1 MSDAARVPGTGWYV
15 LAGAMAL
22 GGVLAAAGLV
32 AWLVLTWEE
41 GTQFLAPGGQALT
54 LDSGEH
60 VVWNDHITVFEG
72 RSYQSS
78 KDLPDGVQITVTG
91 SGGGVALRRAS
102 GATYKGWNTQRV
114 AVMQFDI
121 ARPGRYEIAVRGD
134 FQPRVFSV
142 GPDHIGAVL
151 WAVFGAIAVLFLGL
165 GTGIGIAAWVF
176 IQREQ
181 AREAAPRAAG
191 ATATAGDA
199 RETSLRQLTMIVY
212 VLQIAS
218 IIVGITLIAGVIIN
232 YLKRKEV
239 EGTWLES
246 HFRWQIRTFWY
257 SLLWFG
263 VGLALLIVVIG
274 LFVLMALAMW
284 LLYRAIKG
292 GSSSRNAGPCMHEHS
307 DSLLVARFS

>member
-1 MSDAARVPGTGWYV
+1 
-15 LAGAMAL
+15 MAL
-22 GGVLAAAGLV
+22 CGVLAAAGLI

-41 GTQFLAPGGQALT
+41 GTQFVAPGRQALE
-54 LDSGEH
+54 LNPGEH
-60 VVWNDHITVFEG
+60 VLWNDHVTVFEG
-72 RSYQSS
+72 RSYRSS
-78 KDLPDGVQITVTG
+78 KDLPDGVQVTVTG
-91 SGGGVALRRAS
+91 SDGAGITLRRAS
-102 GATYKGWNTQRV
+102 GSTYKGWSTERV
-114 AVMQFDI
+114 SVMKFDI
-121 ARPGRYEIAVRGD
+121 ARPGRYEIAIQGN

-142 GPDHIGAVL
+142 GPDHTGALL
-151 WAVFGAIAVLFLGL
+151 WTVFGAIALLLLGF
-165 GTGIGIAAWVF
+165 GSGIGVGAWVF

-191 ATATAGDA
+191 ATATPGDA

-218 IIVGITLIAGVIIN
+218 LVVGITLIAGVIIN
-232 YLKRKEV
+232 TLKRKEV

-263 VGLALLIVVIG
+263 VGLALLVVVIG
-274 LFVLMALAMW
+274 FFVLVALAMW

-292 GSSSRNAGPCMHEHS
+292 WLELEERRPMYS
-307 DSLLVARFS
+307 

>member
-1 MSDAARVPGTGWYV
+1 MSEAARVPGTGWYV

-41 GTQFLAPGGQALT
+41 STQFLAPGRQALT

-60 VVWNDHITVFEG
+60 VVWNDHVTVFEG

-78 KDLPDGVQITVTG
+78 KDLPDGVQITVMD
-91 SGGGVALRRAS
+91 GGGASVVLRRAS
-102 GATYKGWNTQRV
+102 GATYKGSNTERV
-114 AVMQFDI
+114 AVMKFGI

-134 FQPRVFSV
+134 FQPRVVSV
-142 GPDHIGAVL
+142 GPDHTGPLL
-151 WAVFGAIAVLFLGL
+151 WTILGSIALVFLGL

-181 AREAAPRAAG
+181 AREAAPRAAE
-191 ATATAGDA
+191 AAATAGDA

-218 IIVGITLIAGVIIN
+218 IIVGITLIAAVIIN
-232 YLKRKEV
+232 YLKRKDV

-292 GSSSRNAGPCMHEHS
+292 WLELEEGKAMYT
-307 DSLLVARFS
+307 

>member
-1 MSDAARVPGTGWYV
+1 MSEAARVPGTGWYV
-15 LAGAMAL
+15 LAGALAL
-22 GGVLAAAGLV
+22 GGVLTAAGLI

-41 GTQFLAPGGQALT
+41 GTQFLAPGRQALT
-54 LDSGEH
+54 LDSGDH
-60 VVWNDHITVFEG
+60 VVWNDYVTVFGG

-78 KDLPDGVQITVTG
+78 KELPDGVQITVTD
-91 SGGGVALRRAS
+91 SGGASVVLRRAAGS
-102 GATYKGWNTQRV
+102 TYKGSNTERV
-114 AVMQFDI
+114 SVMKFDI

-142 GPDHIGAVL
+142 GPDHTGALL
-151 WAVFGAIAVLFLGL
+151 WTILGAIALVFLGL

-181 AREAAPRAAG
+181 AREAAPRAAE

-218 IIVGITLIAGVIIN
+218 IIVGITLIAGIIIN
-232 YLKRKEV
+232 YLKRKDV

-292 GSSSRNAGPCMHEHS
+292 WLELEERKPMYA
-307 DSLLVARFS
+307 

>member
-1 MSDAARVPGTGWYV
+1 MSDAARVPGTGWYL
-15 LAGAMAL
+15 LAGALAL
-22 GGVLAAAGLV
+22 AGVLAAAGLV

-41 GTQFLAPGGQALT
+41 GAQFVAPGRQTLT

-60 VVWNDHITVFEG
+60 VVWNDFITVFEG

-78 KDLPDGVQITVTG
+78 KALPDGVQITVTD
-91 SGGGVALRRAS
+91 GGGASVVLRRAS
-102 GATYKGWNTQRV
+102 GATYKGFNTERV
-114 AVMQFDI
+114 SVMKFDI
-121 ARPGRYEIAVRGD
+121 ARPGRYQIAVRGD

-142 GPDHIGAVL
+142 GPDHTGALL
-151 WAVFGAIAVLFLGL
+151 WTILGSIALVFLGL

-199 RETSLRQLTMIVY
+199 RENSLRQLTLIVY

-218 IIVGITLIAGVIIN
+218 IVVGITLIAGVIIN
-232 YLKRKEV
+232 YLKRKDV

-274 LFVLMALAMW
+274 FFVLMALAMW

-292 GSSSRNAGPCMHEHS
+292 WLELEEGKAMY
-307 DSLLVARFS
+307 A